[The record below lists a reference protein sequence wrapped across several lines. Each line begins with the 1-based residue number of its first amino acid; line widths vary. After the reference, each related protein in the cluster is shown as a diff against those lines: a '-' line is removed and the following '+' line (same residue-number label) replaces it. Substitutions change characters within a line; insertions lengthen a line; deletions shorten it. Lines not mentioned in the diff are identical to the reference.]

1 MQTENDASLSERI
14 ARLESALVDVSRRLD
29 EHLEAT
35 RAPATAA
42 RLQRPAPRPAVH
54 FAPSVQ
60 SRGADWW
67 LARGGAAL
75 TLVALVLLYQYAVD
89 HNWIT
94 PVLRIA
100 VGTGIGAI
108 LMIASI
114 RLSRARADMPDDSV
128 GLREVLMGSALAA
141 WYITAYAAAVFYGL
155 IPMSTARII
164 FLALSVAGSWLAMR
178 EKRALLAL
186 LALGVGF
193 ATPALLPSPNPSIP
207 QFSIYLGALGAV
219 GLILYLM
226 RGWQSVLWLTFGAFW
241 WSAGAATSIACCSA
255 AASRPGSQT
264 ALSILIVLGGA
275 AMVRAP
281 ILRRLLLALGSPL
294 YTESRRS
301 EAATSILT
309 EIARKLGRI
318 TGLVGGID
326 SPALWVVTLLS
337 PIVAIAQLSLV
348 WPRAS
353 FMIWGAVSFAAAALA
368 YRLAQSH
375 RAPDEEFSHVEMAA
389 VALWSLAGILWLA
402 RALPDDGDTF
412 LAANLIIGA
421 SVHAIVSLQYARK
434 SHFMVPVRLAMATV
448 LAILLAILTGESNAR
463 GLEPYW
469 TLAAV
474 AGIGVALR
482 AAWLYRRGG
491 MIGFAGLAAG
501 GAYIALLVVDARVL
515 GSVFRPLVTASYA
528 IAGTALLV
536 AGRNSVHG
544 EWVRRAGGLTLIVVV
559 ARLVLV
565 DMAGVDTIWRVLLFL
580 GCGALFLVTS
590 SRMRTSA
597 LRVTEQPPP
606 SS

>member
-1 MQTENDASLSERI
+1 MQPDNDAALSERMG
-14 ARLESALVDVSRRLD
+14 RLESAFAELSRRFD
-29 EHLEAT
+29 EQLEASRPPAASAQSPR
-35 RAPATAA
+35 RAP
-42 RLQRPAPRPAVH
+42 PPVVH
-54 FAPSVQ
+54 SWPVESK
-60 SRGADWW
+60 GADWW

-100 VGTGIGAI
+100 VGTGIGGI

-114 RLSRARADMPDDSV
+114 RLSRARPDMPDDSV

-164 FLALSVAGSWLAMR
+164 FLALSITGSWLALR
-178 EKRALLAL
+178 ERRALLAL

-193 ATPALLPSPNPSIP
+193 ATPVLLPSPNPSIP

-219 GLILYLM
+219 GLIVYLM

-255 AASRPGSQT
+255 LASGAGAQT

-281 ILRRLLLALGSPL
+281 ILRRRLLALGSPL

-301 EAATSILT
+301 EVATSILT
-309 EIARKLGRI
+309 EIARKLGRV
-318 TGLVGGID
+318 TGWAGEID
-326 SPALWVVTLLS
+326 SPAVWVVTLLS
-337 PIVAIAQLSLV
+337 PIIAIAQLSLV

-353 FMIWGAVSFAAAALA
+353 FIVWGALAFAAAAMA
-368 YRLAQSH
+368 YRLAKSH
-375 RAPDEEFSHVEMAA
+375 RALDEEFTHVEMAA
-389 VALWSLAGILWLA
+389 VAAWSLAGIIWLA
-402 RALPDDGDTF
+402 RALPHDADTI
-412 LAANLIIGA
+412 LAANLIIAA
-421 SVHAIVSLQYARK
+421 SLHAIVTLQYARE
-434 SHFMVPVRLAMATV
+434 SRFVGPVRLAMATV
-448 LAILLAILTGESNAR
+448 LSILFAILTGESNAR
-463 GLEPYW
+463 GIEPYW
-469 TLAAV
+469 TFAAV
-474 AGIGVALR
+474 VGIAVALR
-482 AAWLYRRGG
+482 AAWFNRRGG
-491 MIGFAGLAAG
+491 TIGFGGLAAG
-501 GAYIALLVVDARVL
+501 GAYIALLIIDARVL

-528 IAGTALLV
+528 LAGTALLI

-544 EWVRRAGGLTLIVVV
+544 EWMRRAGGLTLIVVV
-559 ARLVLV
+559 ARLVMV

-590 SRMRTSA
+590 NRMRPSTPG
-597 LRVTEQPPP
+597 VTEQPPP
-606 SS
+606 AS